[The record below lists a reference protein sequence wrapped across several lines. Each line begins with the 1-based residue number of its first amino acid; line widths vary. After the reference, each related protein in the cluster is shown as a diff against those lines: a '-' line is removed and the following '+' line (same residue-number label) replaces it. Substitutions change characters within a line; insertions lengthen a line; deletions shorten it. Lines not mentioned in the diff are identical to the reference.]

1 MRNFLKVQSKFSV
14 DNHYKSRPVRSE
26 CSSCMVELGKTQ
38 MADLP
43 LQAIFQHWE
52 YLVRV
57 RKDLI
62 GTLME
67 GLDDVVKDA
76 KTYMITRT

>member
-1 MRNFLKVQSKFSV
+1 MFLSEVGALPAWKV
-14 DNHYKSRPVRSE
+14 
-26 CSSCMVELGKTQ
+26 L
-38 MADLP
+38 MAGLP

-76 KTYMITRT
+76 KTYMITYSVVLVVVTVVNVVFLIL